1 MNKPNFELAAAH
13 QFFSAECFNRA
24 WDEMDKTNRTQEED
38 EQMLLLGHASLWHW
52 SQRADCTPTTLS
64 VGCWQLARIYALL
77 NQATLAN
84 IWAQRS
90 LEYSQSEGVAPF
102 YRAYACEALA
112 RSWKIGGDSQ
122 KMQEFLKLAQEWA
135 SRITEEEDRKLILD
149 DLAGLA

>member
-1 MNKPNFELAAAH
+1 MTKPNIDLAAAH

-24 WDEMDKTNRTQEED
+24 WDEMDKPNRTSEED
-38 EQMLLLGHASLWHW
+38 ERMLLSGHASLWHW
-52 SQRADCTPTTLS
+52 SQREDCTPTTLS

-77 NQATLAN
+77 QQATLAN

-102 YRAYACEALA
+102 YRAYAYEALA
-112 RSWKIGGDSQ
+112 RAWKIRGDSQ
-122 KMQEFLKLAQEWA
+122 KMQEFLNLAQEWA
-135 SRITEEEDRKLILD
+135 AQVVVEEDRKLILD